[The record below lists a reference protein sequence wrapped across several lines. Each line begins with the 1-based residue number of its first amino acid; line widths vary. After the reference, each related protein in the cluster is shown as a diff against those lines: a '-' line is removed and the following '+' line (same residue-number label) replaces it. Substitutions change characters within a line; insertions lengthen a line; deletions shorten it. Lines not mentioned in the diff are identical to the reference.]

1 MVMVV
6 VLTHQQYNSSFF
18 IQWNCRIVS
27 GNGPSLMKLLTI
39 ENVINGFVCDLLQA
53 MIYLCNDTSNIS
65 KYTESL
71 ECAEIFYVY
80 VL

>member
-1 MVMVV
+1 M
-6 VLTHQQYNSSFF
+6 QQYGNGGPHTSTIQFF

-39 ENVINGFVCDLLQA
+39 ENVINGFVCDRLQA
-53 MIYLCNDTSNIS
+53 MIYLCNDTSYIS
-65 KYTESL
+65 KYTEYL
-71 ECAEIFYVY
+71 KCAEIFYDY